1 MGSKIYYNYLTLSNM
16 KRFINVYVIAAAL
29 LFSAN
34 NVQAQQKIG
43 HLDSQLIFTSMPEAK
58 AISTTLESLQKTKQA
73 EIEKLQGTYTAK
85 YNAAVAKN
93 KTLNEANKETV
104 GKELQVMGTELD
116 GLKRGIDEATQ
127 NAQQVMVAKQ
137 GELMNPLQT
146 KFITAVKA
154 VAKEKGI
161 AYVFDSNSQQS
172 ANNLLAYE
180 SGVDITAAVKAK
192 LGIPA
197 GAAPAKKS

>member
-1 MGSKIYYNYLTLSNM
+1 M
-16 KRFINVYVIAAAL
+16 KKFISVYVTAAVL
-29 LFSAN
+29 MFSAITVN
-34 NVQAQQKIG
+34 AQQKVG
-43 HLDSQLIFTSMPEAK
+43 HLDSQSIFTSMPEAK
-58 AISTTLESLQKTKQA
+58 AIAATLESLQKTKQA
-73 EIEKLQGTYTAK
+73 EIEKLQGNYTLR

-104 GKELQVMGTELD
+104 GKELQAMGTELD

-137 GELMNPLQT
+137 GELMTPLQS

-154 VAKEKGI
+154 VAREKGI
-161 AYVFDSNSQQS
+161 AYVFDSNLQQS

-180 SGVDITAAVKAK
+180 NGVDLTAAVKAK
-192 LGIPA
+192 LGIAA
-197 GAAPAKKS
+197 GTAPAKKS

>member
-1 MGSKIYYNYLTLSNM
+1 M
-16 KRFINVYVIAAAL
+16 KKFINGYLIAAAI

-34 NVQAQQKIG
+34 SVNAQQKIG
-43 HLDSQLIFTSMPEAK
+43 HLDSQAIFTSMPEAR
-58 AISTTLESLQKTKQA
+58 AVATTLESLQKTKQA
-73 EIEKLQGTYTAK
+73 EIEKLQSGYTLK

-104 GKELQVMGTELD
+104 GKELQAMGTELD
-116 GLKRGIDEATQ
+116 AIKRSIDEATQ
-127 NAQQVMVAKQ
+127 NAQQVLGAKQ
-137 GELMNPLQT
+137 GELMTPLQT

-172 ANNLLAYE
+172 ANNMLAWE
-180 SGVDITAAVKAK
+180 SGIDLTAAVKVK

-197 GAAPAKKS
+197 GAVPAKKS